1 LAETLDRTGEI
12 DLNPAKALERV
23 DAWLDGFVRLLPN
36 LLLALVFLAVVW
48 FVSKW
53 VGRLVNRTATSRE
66 RDNLGDVIGSFV
78 RWGMFLFGALIAL
91 TIVVPSMS
99 PGDLIAGLG
108 VSSVAIGFAFKDIL
122 QNWLAGMLILLRQ
135 PFEIG
140 DQIQVGDFEGTVE
153 RIESRATILK
163 TYGGRRVVI
172 PNADIYTSA
181 VTVNTAYE
189 TARNEYDIGV
199 GYGDDLDDARQEIL
213 DIVTAT
219 EGVASDP
226 APETLIWGLDASWV
240 TIRARW
246 WQASDRKSMV
256 NVKSDVMRAVKL
268 RFDEKGIDLPYETQM
283 HLWHDQTE
291 ESDGDRRRQREGW
304 TVAEDDAREVPRS
317 RRVAERDDMQDG
329 ARGEAGDGAPA
340 PRAGA

>member
-1 LAETLDRTGEI
+1 MAENPDKTGEI

-23 DAWLDGFVRLLPN
+23 DAWLDGFIRLLPN
-36 LLLALVFLAVVW
+36 ILLALVFLAIVW

-78 RWGMFLFGALIAL
+78 RWSMFLFGALIAL

-140 DQIQVGDFEGTVE
+140 DQIQVGEFEGTVE

-189 TARNEYDIGV
+189 MARNEYDIGV

-219 EGVASDP
+219 GGVASDP

-256 NVKSDVMRAVKL
+256 NVKSEVMRAIKL

-291 ESDGDRRRQREGW
+291 ETDGDRRKQREGW

-317 RRVAERDDMQDG
+317 RRAAEREDAQAG
-329 ARGEAGDGAPA
+329 EGSARPA
-340 PRAGA
+340 A

>member
-36 LLLALVFLAVVW
+36 LLLAIVFLAVVW

-317 RRVAERDDMQDG
+317 RRVAERDDVRTG

>member
-226 APETLIWGLDASWV
+226 VPETLIWGLDASWV

>member
-1 LAETLDRTGEI
+1 MAETLDRTGEI